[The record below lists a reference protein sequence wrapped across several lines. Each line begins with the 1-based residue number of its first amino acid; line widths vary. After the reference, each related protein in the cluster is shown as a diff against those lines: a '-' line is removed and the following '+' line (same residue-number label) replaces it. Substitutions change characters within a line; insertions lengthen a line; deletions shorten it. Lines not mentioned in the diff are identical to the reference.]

1 MLTVTLLYQLKTV
14 QNCSIEFL
22 SFVALTMMAYNCSCC
37 KNHSYVILYKG
48 NSFCDILTSSKMI
61 QCSICSKR
69 FANKRSL
76 SSHKHRYHKNSTSTK
91 GEEKTKTEI
100 INSFEKVNSEN
111 YDSLSNTDEDTGK
124 EVLSDSVDNH
134 STDSNVGAKKSESHD
149 GEWAADYSSEDK
161 NTLDYKNFDT
171 DNDYS
176 SATIKSEKCKKIKL
190 SSESS
195 EDESSNLSLM
205 EESHLDHESCVK
217 QSKFVKLL
225 CKSILNGTLKLHEQH
240 IQLLKPIRGTVRNI
254 ANSTLRD
261 SRRIIEREVRRDK
274 KNGNFDLCT
283 ILKTIIPLINDL
295 IW

>member
-1 MLTVTLLYQLKTV
+1 
-14 QNCSIEFL
+14 
-22 SFVALTMMAYNCSCC
+22 
-37 KNHSYVILYKG
+37 
-48 NSFCDILTSSKMI
+48 MI
-61 QCSICSKR
+61 QCSICSKH

-76 SSHKHRYHKNSTSTK
+76 SSHKHRYHKDNTSTK
-91 GEEKTKTEI
+91 GEEKTNTEI
-100 INSFEKVNSEN
+100 MNSFEKVNPEN
-111 YDSLSNTDEDTGK
+111 YDTMPNTDEDTGK
-124 EVLSDSVDNH
+124 EVLSDSTDNH
-134 STDSNVGAKKSESHD
+134 STDSNMGAKKSESHD
-149 GEWAADYSSEDK
+149 GKWATDYSSEDK
-161 NTLDYKNFDT
+161 NTLEYKNFDT
-171 DNDYS
+171 DDDCS

-195 EDESSNLSLM
+195 EGESSNMSLM

-217 QSKFVKLL
+217 HSKFVKLL

-274 KNGNFDLCT
+274 KNGNSDLCT

>member
-1 MLTVTLLYQLKTV
+1 
-14 QNCSIEFL
+14 
-22 SFVALTMMAYNCSCC
+22 
-37 KNHSYVILYKG
+37 
-48 NSFCDILTSSKMI
+48 MI
-61 QCSICSKR
+61 QCSICSKH
-69 FANKRSL
+69 FANKRNL
-76 SSHKHRYHKNSTSTK
+76 SGHKNRYHKNNTSTI

-100 INSFEKVNSEN
+100 MNSFEKVNSEN
-111 YDSLSNTDEDTGK
+111 YDTMTNTDEDTGK
-124 EVLSDSVDNH
+124 EVLSNSIDNH
-134 STDSNVGAKKSESHD
+134 STDSNMGAKKSESLD
-149 GEWAADYSSEDK
+149 GKWATDYSSEDK

-171 DNDYS
+171 DEDCS
-176 SATIKSEKCKKIKL
+176 SATIESEKCKKIKL

-195 EDESSNLSLM
+195 EDEYSNMSLM

-217 QSKFVKLL
+217 HSKFVKLL

-274 KNGNFDLCT
+274 KNGNSDLCT